1 MSLRVVV
8 VGRPGRVLAAA
19 IAEYERRAARYWPVE
34 VVEVRQER
42 AGKRGGDVDRVK
54 RAEAGR
60 LRERIPAGAK
70 VVVLTRE
77 GVRWSSLELA
87 NQLEES
93 VTLQRRD
100 TAFLI
105 GGAAGLDDEL
115 LRAADVRLSLSP
127 FTLPHEMARLL
138 LAEQLYR
145 AGTIVRGEPYHKGA
159 DC

>member
-1 MSLRVVV
+1 M
-8 VGRPGRVLAAA
+8 GRPGRLLADA
-19 IAEYERRAARYWPVE
+19 IAEYEGRAGRYWPLE

-42 AGKRGGDVDRVK
+42 AGRRGDVDRVK

-60 LRERIPAGAK
+60 LRERIPAGAR
-70 VVVLTRE
+70 VVALTRE
-77 GVRWSSLELA
+77 GVRWSSADMA
-87 NQLEES
+87 NQLAES
-93 VTLQRRD
+93 VALEKRV

-115 LRAADVRLSLSP
+115 LRAADVRLSLSA

-145 AGTIVRGEPYHKGA
+145 AGTIMRGEPYHKGA